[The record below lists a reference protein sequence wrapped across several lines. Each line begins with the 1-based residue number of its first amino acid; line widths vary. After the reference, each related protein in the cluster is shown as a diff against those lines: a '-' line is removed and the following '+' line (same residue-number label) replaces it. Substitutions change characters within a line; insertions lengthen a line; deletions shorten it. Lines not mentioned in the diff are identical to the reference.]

1 MRHTE
6 FPADSHG
13 EETSALPHLSREE
26 TAVLGKEIY
35 ERDIRRLVEEDHK
48 GEVVAIDLGSGSY
61 ALGKDAIA
69 ASELLRRRNPGAHVW
84 LMRVGHRALY
94 RFGGS
99 SLRRLG

>member
-1 MRHTE
+1 MRDTE
-6 FPADSHG
+6 PATNLHG
-13 EETSALPHLSREE
+13 QEASALPHLSREE

-69 ASELLRRRNPGAHVW
+69 ASERLRRQHPGAHVW

>member
-1 MRHTE
+1 MRHAESSTNA
-6 FPADSHG
+6 PY
-13 EETSALPHLSREE
+13 EETSALSRLSREE

-69 ASELLRRRNPGAHVW
+69 AAERLRRQHPGAQIW

-99 SLRRLG
+99 SLRGLG

>member
-6 FPADSHG
+6 SSTNAPC

-35 ERDIRRLVEEDHK
+35 ERDIRRLVEDDHK

-69 ASELLRRRNPGAHVW
+69 ASERLRRQNPGAHVW

>member
-1 MRHTE
+1 MRDTG
-6 FPADSHG
+6 PPTNAHG
-13 EETSALPHLSREE
+13 EETTALPHLSCEE

-35 ERDIRRLVEEDHK
+35 ERDIRRLVEEDHH
-48 GEVVAIDLGSGSY
+48 GEVVAIDLDSGGY

-69 ASELLRRRNPGAHVW
+69 ASERLRRQHPGAHVW